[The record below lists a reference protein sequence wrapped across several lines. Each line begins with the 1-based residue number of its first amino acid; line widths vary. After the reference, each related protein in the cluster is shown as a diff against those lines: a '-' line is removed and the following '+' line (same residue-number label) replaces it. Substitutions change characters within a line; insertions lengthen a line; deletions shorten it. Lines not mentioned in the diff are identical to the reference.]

1 MMAARTLLA
10 LSGALLVS
18 ACTSFSAVNPGAV
31 QVGALQLDPSMTWNA
46 APNLNSAYT
55 NRETQIWTQDGL
67 LLNRIII
74 VPGIDDGETIFR
86 QFDSSQALPAF
97 EADMLAHEIE
107 ELVESSIVKSFGEG
121 QASVQ
126 TEKLRP
132 NRFGE
137 KKGFMFDMLVAVSDG
152 PNYRGLVGAFVDSD
166 RLYLLMYFGAEPYYF
181 DKRREEAESLIK
193 SARL

>member
-132 NRFGE
+132 NRFRE

>member
-1 MMAARTLLA
+1 MMLARKLLS
-10 LSGALLVS
+10 LSCAMLVS
-18 ACTSFSAVNPGAV
+18 GCVSFSAVSPGAV

-55 NRETQIWTQDGL
+55 NRDTQIWTQDGL

-121 QASVQ
+121 QVSVQ
-126 TEKLRP
+126 TENLRP
-132 NRFGE
+132 NRFGAS
-137 KKGFMFDMLVAVSDG
+137 KGFMFDMLVAVSDG
-152 PNYRGLVGAFVDSD
+152 PNYRGLIGAFVDSD

>member
-1 MMAARTLLA
+1 MILARVLLA
-10 LSGALLVS
+10 LSCAMLVS
-18 ACTSFSAVNPGAV
+18 ACVNFSAVSPGAV
-31 QVGALQLDPSMTWNA
+31 QVGELQLDPSMTWNA

-55 NRETQIWTQDGL
+55 NRDTQIWTQDGL

-121 QASVQ
+121 QVSVQ
-126 TEKLRP
+126 TENLRP
-132 NRFGE
+132 NRFGAS
-137 KKGFMFDMLVAVSDG
+137 KGFMFDMLIAVSDG
-152 PNYRGLVGAFVDSD
+152 PNYRGLIGAFVDSD

>member
-1 MMAARTLLA
+1 M
-10 LSGALLVS
+10 LVS
-18 ACTSFSAVNPGAV
+18 ACVNFSAVSPGAV
-31 QVGALQLDPSMTWNA
+31 QVGELQLDPSMTWNA

-55 NRETQIWTQDGL
+55 NRDTQIWTQDGL

-121 QASVQ
+121 QVSVQ
-126 TEKLRP
+126 TENLRP
-132 NRFGE
+132 NRFGAS
-137 KKGFMFDMLVAVSDG
+137 KGFMFDMLIAVSDG
-152 PNYRGLVGAFVDSD
+152 PNYRGLIGAFVDSD

>member
-137 KKGFMFDMLVAVSDG
+137 KMGFMFDMLVAVSDG